1 MVQQRGFKQP
11 SHEMIYY
18 GDFPST
24 FAWGAT
30 SSAYQVKMKV
40 LVIYS

>member
-1 MVQQRGFKQP
+1 MIKEKGFKQP
-11 SHEMIYY
+11 GHELIYH

-30 SSAYQVKMKV
+30 SSAYQVKEK
-40 LVIYS
+40 LGNC